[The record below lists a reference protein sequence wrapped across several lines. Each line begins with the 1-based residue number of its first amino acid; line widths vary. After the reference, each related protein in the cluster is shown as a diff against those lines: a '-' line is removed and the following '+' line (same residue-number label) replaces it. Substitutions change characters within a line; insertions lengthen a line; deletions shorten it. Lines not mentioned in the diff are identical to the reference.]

1 MKDTGTREQGF
12 SLIELMVVV
21 AIMGILAA
29 VATPAYVTHLY
40 RVREDTAVQR
50 LMDIKLAQE
59 KYYTLYDQYATS
71 STDANFIQM
80 LDFSI
85 ADTSMYLYSIANSNP
100 AVDFTAT
107 VQADLN
113 QDGVRASCWQ
123 VDESA
128 AAPTQ
133 ITAGLG
139 NCAANGEGFRIS
151 LLTNLF

>member
-1 MKDTGTREQGF
+1 MRKTGANDRGF
-12 SLIELMVVV
+12 SLVELMIVV
-21 AIMGILAA
+21 AIIGILAA

-40 RVREDTAVQR
+40 RVREDTAIQR
-50 LMDIKLAQE
+50 LMDLKLAQE

-71 STDANFIQM
+71 TTNANFTPM
-80 LDFSI
+80 LDFDI
-85 ADTSMYLYSIANSNP
+85 TDTSMYLYSVASSNP

-113 QDGVRASCWQ
+113 QDGKRTSCWQ
-123 VDESA
+123 VDEGS

-133 ITAGLG
+133 ITSGLG
-139 NCAANGEGFRIS
+139 NCAANGEGFKIS